1 MGTQGQVWLCSTTSA
16 GSLASYPPQDGGPS
30 FTAQCGVWCYSHHI
44 SIPGSRKEE
53 GTDKET
59 ERVGQ
64 LSLGESPRIYTSVYI
79 SSARTKFQG
88 KPCHDTDWEMCSL
101 FFLGDLAQILLYHY
115 ERRGE
120 CILRVVSQPVLW
132 GPHCLRQ

>member
-1 MGTQGQVWLCSTTSA
+1 MALLYNVCRGPGLLQLII
-16 GSLASYPPQDGGPS
+16 LPPQDGGPS
-30 FTAQCGVWCYSHHI
+30 FTAQCGAWCYSHRI

-53 GTDKET
+53 GMDKET

-79 SSARTKFQG
+79 SSARMKFQG

-101 FFLGDLAQILLYHY
+101 FFLGDLAQILFYHY

-120 CILRVVSQPVLW
+120 CILGVVSQPVLW
-132 GPHCLRQ
+132 GPNCLRQ